1 MNKKIAVYPGSFDPI
16 TNGHI
21 NLIERAL
28 KLFDKVVI
36 GVLDNPN
43 KKTWFTPLERVE
55 MIEIIFSD
63 KEYKERI
70 EIKAFKGLLIDFMS
84 ENNINITIRG
94 LRAVS
99 DYEYELQMSLTNNAI
114 SNEVLET
121 IFLAASRDNLYLSS
135 SIVKEIALNDGDI
148 SLFVDEKIK
157 SKIKKRGIKK
167 REE

>member
-1 MNKKIAVYPGSFDPI
+1 MNKKKSVYPGSFDPI
-16 TNGHI
+16 TKGHI

-28 KLFDKVVI
+28 NLYDEVII

-43 KKTWFTPLERVE
+43 KKTWFTPAERVE
-55 MIEIIFSD
+55 MIEKIFSD
-63 KEYKERI
+63 KKYKGKLEV
-70 EIKAFKGLLIDFMS
+70 KSFKGLLIDFM
-84 ENNINITIRG
+84 EDNDVNITIRG

-114 SNEVLET
+114 SSKKLET
-121 IFLAASRDNLYLSS
+121 IFLAATRDNLYLSS
-135 SIVKEIALNDGDI
+135 SIVKEIALNNGDI

-157 SKIKKRGIKK
+157 NVVQKRGIQK

>member
-28 KLFDKVVI
+28 KLFDKVII
-36 GVLDNPN
+36 GVLDNSN
-43 KKTWFTPLERVE
+43 KKTWFSPSERVK
-55 MIEIIFSD
+55 MIEKIFSD
-63 KEYKERI
+63 EKYKGRL
-70 EIKAFKGLLIDFMS
+70 EIKSFKGLLIDFMS
-84 ENNINITIRG
+84 ENKVNITIRG

-99 DYEYELQMSLTNNAI
+99 DYEYELQMSLTNDAI
-114 SNEVLET
+114 SNKELET

-148 SLFVDEKIK
+148 SSFVDGKIK
-157 SKIKKRGIKK
+157 NEVKKRGIQK